1 MVHPLTKL
9 VTLIA
14 RKVSSE
20 NQLKCILKCMFSSE
34 LSFNFLKDTYVIYI
48 SRNLV
53 NIALVIPILAVW
65 YNTITQEVS

>member
-1 MVHPLTKL
+1 MYTEGSC
-9 VTLIA
+9 T
-14 RKVSSE
+14 E
-20 NQLKCILKCMFSSE
+20 CMFSSE